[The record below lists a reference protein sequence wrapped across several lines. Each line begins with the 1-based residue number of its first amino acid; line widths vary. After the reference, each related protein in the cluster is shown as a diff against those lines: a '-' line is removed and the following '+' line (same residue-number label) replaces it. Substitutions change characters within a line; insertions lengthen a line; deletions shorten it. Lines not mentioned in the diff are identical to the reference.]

1 MVSKCAI
8 LKARA
13 NNWEN
18 TIFNMQ
24 KDAQTFLAIIEANK
38 GIVYKIANSYCRNE
52 ENRKDLI
59 QEIILQLWL
68 SFPKVRRAVQTD
80 NLDVPDC
87 FECFDFLLQ
96 KRKSKG

>member
-1 MVSKCAI
+1 
-8 LKARA
+8 
-13 NNWEN
+13 
-18 TIFNMQ
+18 MQ

-68 SFPKVRRAVQTD
+68 SFPKYDEQYKLTTWMYRIALNVSISFYRKENRRDEIRQP
-80 NLDVPDC
+80 LPD
-87 FECFDFLLQ
+87 DLLLLHE
-96 KRKSKG
+96 